1 MNILFS
7 LLSIMVLVGVY
18 LIYDFISNKEFK
30 ISRFLK
36 RDIIKFVL
44 SIITT
49 IILVLIIAK
58 VIDAFTINLPFY
70 KLKRVDPFEK
80 YTLYFD

>member
-7 LLSIMVLVGVY
+7 LLSIIVLVGVY

-30 ISRFLK
+30 IFRFLK
-36 RDIIKFVL
+36 RDIIKFVA

-49 IILVLIIAK
+49 IILVLIVTK
-58 VIDAFTINLPFY
+58 VIEL
-70 KLKRVDPFEK
+70 LQ
-80 YTLYFD
+80 

>member
-7 LLSIMVLVGVY
+7 LLSIMVLVGIY
-18 LIYDFISNKEFK
+18 LIYDFISDKEFK

-36 RDIIKFVL
+36 RDRNKFVL

-58 VIDAFTINLPFY
+58 VIEL
-70 KLKRVDPFEK
+70 LR
-80 YTLYFD
+80 

>member
-36 RDIIKFVL
+36 RDIIKIFL

-58 VIDAFTINLPFY
+58 VIEL
-70 KLKRVDPFEK
+70 LQ
-80 YTLYFD
+80 

>member
-7 LLSIMVLVGVY
+7 LSSIMVLVGVY

-58 VIDAFTINLPFY
+58 VIEL
-70 KLKRVDPFEK
+70 LQ
-80 YTLYFD
+80 

>member
-18 LIYDFISNKEFK
+18 LIYNFISNKEFK

-58 VIDAFTINLPFY
+58 VIEL
-70 KLKRVDPFEK
+70 LQ
-80 YTLYFD
+80 

>member
-7 LLSIMVLVGVY
+7 LLSIMVLLGVY

-36 RDIIKFVL
+36 RDIIMLRIK
-44 SIITT
+44 
-49 IILVLIIAK
+49 
-58 VIDAFTINLPFY
+58 
-70 KLKRVDPFEK
+70 
-80 YTLYFD
+80 

>member
-7 LLSIMVLVGVY
+7 VLSIMVLVGVY

-36 RDIIKFVL
+36 RDINKFVL

-49 IILVLIIAK
+49 IILVLIVAK
-58 VIDAFTINLPFY
+58 VTEL
-70 KLKRVDPFEK
+70 LQ
-80 YTLYFD
+80 

>member
-18 LIYDFISNKEFK
+18 LIYGFISNKKFK

-58 VIDAFTINLPFY
+58 MIEL
-70 KLKRVDPFEK
+70 LR
-80 YTLYFD
+80 

>member
-36 RDIIKFVL
+36 RDIIKFFL

-58 VIDAFTINLPFY
+58 VIEL
-70 KLKRVDPFEK
+70 LQ
-80 YTLYFD
+80 

>member
-36 RDIIKFVL
+36 RDINKFVL

-58 VIDAFTINLPFY
+58 IIEL
-70 KLKRVDPFEK
+70 LQ
-80 YTLYFD
+80 

>member
-58 VIDAFTINLPFY
+58 VIEL
-70 KLKRVDPFEK
+70 LE
-80 YTLYFD
+80 

>member
-18 LIYDFISNKEFK
+18 MIFDFISNKEFK

-36 RDIIKFVL
+36 RDINKFVL
-44 SIITT
+44 SIIST

-58 VIDAFTINLPFY
+58 VIEFLQ
-70 KLKRVDPFEK
+70 
-80 YTLYFD
+80 

>member
-58 VIDAFTINLPFY
+58 VIAL
-70 KLKRVDPFEK
+70 LE
-80 YTLYFD
+80 

>member
-1 MNILFS
+1 MNFLFS
-7 LLSIMVLVGVY
+7 LLSIMLLVGVY
-18 LIYDFISNKEFK
+18 LIYDFISDKEFK

-36 RDIIKFVL
+36 QDINKFSL

-58 VIDAFTINLPFY
+58 VIEL
-70 KLKRVDPFEK
+70 L
-80 YTLYFD
+80 

>member
-7 LLSIMVLVGVY
+7 LLSIIVLVGVY

-58 VIDAFTINLPFY
+58 VIEL
-70 KLKRVDPFEK
+70 L
-80 YTLYFD
+80 

>member
-7 LLSIMVLVGVY
+7 LSSIMVLVGVY

-44 SIITT
+44 SIIKT

-58 VIDAFTINLPFY
+58 VIEL
-70 KLKRVDPFEK
+70 LQ
-80 YTLYFD
+80 

>member
-18 LIYDFISNKEFK
+18 MIFDFISNKEFK

-36 RDIIKFVL
+36 QDINKFVL
-44 SIITT
+44 SIIST

-58 VIDAFTINLPFY
+58 VIEFLQ
-70 KLKRVDPFEK
+70 
-80 YTLYFD
+80 

>member
-58 VIDAFTINLPFY
+58 VIEL
-70 KLKRVDPFEK
+70 LQ
-80 YTLYFD
+80 

>member
-7 LLSIMVLVGVY
+7 LLSIMVLVGIY
-18 LIYDFISNKEFK
+18 LIYDFISDKEFK

-36 RDIIKFVL
+36 RDRNKFVL

-58 VIDAFTINLPFY
+58 VIDL
-70 KLKRVDPFEK
+70 LR
-80 YTLYFD
+80 